1 MKDWPFVSAIGKK
14 FFEERKHPEQGRQ
27 QHDAAVTILNAGGRD
42 DAMQKQPL
50 RVDKNMALLAFDQLA
65 RVKAVRINLR
75 PPFSALLTL

>member
-1 MKDWPFVSAIGKK
+1 
-14 FFEERKHPEQGRQ
+14 
-27 QHDAAVTILNAGGRD
+27 
-42 DAMQKQPL
+42 MQKQPL